1 MADAD
6 KVPAVPESLLKRRK
20 AFATMKAIR
29 IKKMLAAKKA
39 RKVKRKLIFKRAEK
53 YHKEYR
59 QMYRREIRLS
69 RIARRVG
76 NFYVPAEPK
85 LAFVIR
91 IRGINGVSP
100 KVRKVLQ
107 LLRLRQIF
115 NGVFVKLN
123 KASINMLRIAE
134 PYIAWG
140 YPNLKSVRELIYKR
154 GHGRMRKQRIPL
166 TDNALVE
173 KALGKYGIICVEDLI
188 HEIYTVGK
196 NFKPANNFLWPFKL
210 SSPRGGMNKKTT
222 HFVEGGDAGNREDQ
236 INRLHPFSLCQELS
250 RSHAGRPFAL
260 GYSSRYKP
268 NTSSSFPPT
277 LVLKGRNTFLA
288 ENCKLSRPTVNYPTY
303 SLLIVKDSQKRPSY
317 PDPMARA
324 SRSFLNRIS
333 ELSSLEG
340 KTIRQ
345 EKRLKTKKT
354 PKPPS

>member
-1 MADAD
+1 MSACSLKMGRNVLYLCNRK

-20 AFATMKAIR
+20 AFAAMKAVR
-29 IKKMLAAKKA
+29 VKKLLAEKKA
-39 RKVKRKLIFKRAEK
+39 RKVTRKLIYKRAEK

-59 QMYRREIRLS
+59 QMYRREIRL
-69 RIARRVG
+69 ARTARKVG
-76 NFYVPAEPK
+76 NYYVPAEPK

-154 GHGRMRKQRIPL
+154 GHGRIRKQRIGL

-236 INRLHPFSLCQELS
+236 INRL
-250 RSHAGRPFAL
+250 
-260 GYSSRYKP
+260 
-268 NTSSSFPPT
+268 
-277 LVLKGRNTFLA
+277 
-288 ENCKLSRPTVNYPTY
+288 
-303 SLLIVKDSQKRPSY
+303 
-317 PDPMARA
+317 
-324 SRSFLNRIS
+324 
-333 ELSSLEG
+333 
-340 KTIRQ
+340 IR
-345 EKRLKTKKT
+345 RMN
-354 PKPPS
+354 

>member
-1 MADAD
+1 MLCDINILVRQLEGQPAGVLNPLTRTCAEVFSSFSVDAMADSD
-6 KVPAVPESLLKRRK
+6 KKVQAVPESLLKRRK

-29 IKKMLAAKKA
+29 IKKMLSEKKA
-39 RKVKRKLIFKRAEK
+39 RKVTRNLIYKRAEK
-53 YHKEYR
+53 YHKEYKT
-59 QMYRREIRLS
+59 MYRREVRLG
-69 RIARRVG
+69 RTARKVG

-85 LAFVIR
+85 LAFVMR
-91 IRGINGVSP
+91 IRGINGVAP

-107 LLRLRQIF
+107 LMRLRQIF
-115 NGVFVKLN
+115 NGVFVRLN

-154 GHGRMRKQRIPL
+154 GHGRMRKQRIAL

-236 INRLHPFSLCQELS
+236 INR
-250 RSHAGRPFAL
+250 
-260 GYSSRYKP
+260 
-268 NTSSSFPPT
+268 
-277 LVLKGRNTFLA
+277 
-288 ENCKLSRPTVNYPTY
+288 
-303 SLLIVKDSQKRPSY
+303 
-317 PDPMARA
+317 M
-324 SRSFLNRIS
+324 
-333 ELSSLEG
+333 
-340 KTIRQ
+340 IR
-345 EKRLKTKKT
+345 RMN
-354 PKPPS
+354 